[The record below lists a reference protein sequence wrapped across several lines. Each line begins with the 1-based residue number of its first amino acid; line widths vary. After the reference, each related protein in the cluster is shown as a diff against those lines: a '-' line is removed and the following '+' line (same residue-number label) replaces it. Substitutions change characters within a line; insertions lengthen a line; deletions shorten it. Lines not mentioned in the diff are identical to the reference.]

1 MGERQRDSP
10 GGEAQAGR
18 KSTGPCR
25 QADFINTGCEL
36 PRRKST
42 SNHRHS
48 EFSDWVS
55 SPERIKG
62 REPRY
67 VPHRTKRKRSG
78 TAHPLGDQRK
88 SGGLPLLTRWTASHA
103 ARILTKAV
111 AGAER

>member
-55 SPERIKG
+55 SLERIKG

-88 SGGLPLLTRWTASHA
+88 SGGA
-103 ARILTKAV
+103 ATPHQMDGQPRSQNPNESSSR
-111 AGAER
+111 G